1 MPGPPPKAMS
11 AFRFHLERRGCGRFP
26 PCLGTP
32 YFSSRTS
39 YAIGQES
46 SHSLLRSEVLLMTLL
61 RSVEDAINEGAA
73 LMGVVTII
81 VGSPRHK
88 SGDTAAP
95 VSPQA

>member
-1 MPGPPPKAMS
+1 
-11 AFRFHLERRGCGRFP
+11 
-26 PCLGTP
+26 
-32 YFSSRTS
+32 
-39 YAIGQES
+39 
-46 SHSLLRSEVLLMTLL
+46 MTLL